1 MKVLIIQQ
9 KMIGDVLT
17 STVLFEILKERFP
30 TSELHFLVNTSTV
43 PVVLNNPLI
52 AKIVE
57 FTPEMDKDKKVFK
70 QLRENI
76 KAEKYDVVIDAYSK
90 ISSAWIAKTSGAQY
104 RISYKKWYTAVA
116 YSHTVQR
123 QKLSLSAAGL
133 AIENRCKL
141 LEPLLDIKQT
151 KRQPKIY
158 LTDQEKKDAKLLL
171 EKNGIDFSKKL
182 YMISVLGSDSFKT
195 YPLAYMAKLLDYLV
209 ANTAA
214 TLLFN
219 YIPSQE
225 EDAKKLYSLCTPE
238 TQKAIRLDIFGKS
251 LRSFIA
257 LTSQCDALIGN
268 EGGATNMAKAI
279 DIPTFSIFCPWI
291 KKGSWNIYEDGR
303 KHVSVH
309 LFDYIDYNPH
319 FSNKKSAK
327 KNAGKHYQ
335 KFEPSLIFPKLHEFV
350 TGEIITPQEQ
360 EYSATVITFNEEKN
374 IARCIESLLPVTKDI
389 VILDSYSTDRTKEI
403 CEQYPVRFEQQTFVG
418 HIQQKNAAIALAKND
433 RIISLDADEALS
445 KELQTSILRLK
456 TNWDCSGYFAQRYN
470 NYCGQWIQFSGW
482 NPDRKLRIF
491 DRRLASWGGIN
502 PHDTIQLGPKCKKKI
517 VDGAIL
523 HWVHT
528 SYEQHSL
535 KVHKFSSIAAKEY
548 YDLGRT
554 SNLADVILKPTWTFF
569 KGYILRLGILDGFNG
584 FVICTFSAY
593 TTFLKYLKLRQIIQN
608 NPKNNS

>member
-1 MKVLIIQQ
+1 
-9 KMIGDVLT
+9 MIGDVLT
-17 STVLFEILKERFP
+17 STVLFEVLKERFP
-30 TSELHFLVNTSTV
+30 TSELHYLVNTNTV
-43 PVVLNNPLI
+43 PVVLHNPLI
-52 AKIVE
+52 DKIIK
-57 FTPEMDKDKKVFK
+57 FTPEMDTNKAAFK
-70 QLRENI
+70 QLRENV
-76 KAEKYDVVIDAYSK
+76 KAEQYDVVFDAYSK
-90 ISSAWIAKTSGAQY
+90 ISSAWITKTSGAKY

-116 YSHTVQR
+116 YTHTVKR
-123 QKLSLSAAGL
+123 QTLSLSAAGL
-133 AIENRCKL
+133 AIENRLKL
-141 LEPLLDIKQT
+141 LKPLLDITQSR
-151 KRQPKIY
+151 RQPKIY
-158 LTDQEKKDAKLLL
+158 LTQQEKDDAKQLL
-171 EKNGIDFSKKL
+171 EANGVALDKKV
-182 YMISVLGSDSFKT
+182 YMISVLGSNAYKT
-195 YPLAYMAKLLDYLV
+195 YPLAYMAKLIDYLV
-209 ANTAA
+209 AQTEA

-225 EDAKKLYSLCTPE
+225 KDARALFNLCEPQ

-268 EGGATNMAKAI
+268 EGGAVNMAKAI

-291 KKGSWNIYEDGR
+291 KKGAWNIYEDGH

-319 FSNKKSAK
+319 FSNKKSARSK
-327 KNAGKHYQ
+327 AKEEYE
-335 KFEPSLIFPKLHEFV
+335 KFEPSLIIPKLHEFV
-350 TGEIITPQEQ
+350 TGETISPQNE
-360 EYSATVITFNEEKN
+360 EYSATVITFNEEAN

-389 VILDSYSTDRTKEI
+389 VILDSFSTDRTKEI
-403 CEQYPVRFEQQTFVG
+403 CEQYPVRFEQQAFEG
-418 HIQQKNAAIALAKND
+418 HIQQKNAAIQLAKYD

-445 KELQTSILRLK
+445 KELQASILRIK
-456 TNWDCSGYFAQRYN
+456 TNWECSGYLSRRYN

-491 DRRLASWGGIN
+491 DRRLARWGGIN

-517 VDGAIL
+517 IDGAIL

-535 KVHKFSSIAAKEY
+535 KVHKFSTIAAKEY
-548 YDLGRT
+548 YDLGRNST
-554 SNLADVILKPTWTFF
+554 VLDVMLKPTWTFF

-593 TTFLKYLKLRQIIQN
+593 TTFLKYLKLRQLI
-608 NPKNNS
+608 KNNSNTNE